1 MMHILQRTSSS
12 LHNGLKQL
20 KMMMALLMLGAIL
33 GGGPGFYLGWQ
44 ARNTA
49 QPLLQT
55 QRHIDRLIDTLFFL
69 K

>member
-1 MMHILQRTSSS
+1 MMHALQKTGTS
-12 LHNGLKQL
+12 LNNGLNRL
-20 KMMMALLMLGAIL
+20 KMMMSLLLLGAVL

-55 QRHIDRLIDTLFFL
+55 QHHIDRLIDTLSFL